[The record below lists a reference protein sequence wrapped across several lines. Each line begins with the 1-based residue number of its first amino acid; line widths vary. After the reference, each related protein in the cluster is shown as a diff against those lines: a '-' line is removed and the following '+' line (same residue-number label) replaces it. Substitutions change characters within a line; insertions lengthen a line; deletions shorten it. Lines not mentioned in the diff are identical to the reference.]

1 MKRSHALFD
10 IAVLAVYLL
19 AANPALTGIP
29 LHEFLGLGA
38 FIMVAAHVV
47 ESGEGLGGR
56 GRVGQLVLNAV
67 LLLALAVCVV
77 SGVMVSGTVLPSL
90 GLYASGSA
98 SRGGGQGALG
108 GPARAS
114 GRARSRRAGGST
126 ATQGSS
132 RCGKRLPD
140 GPLIQVSLPP
150 RFSSLYCV
158 AGK

>member
-56 GRVGQLVLNAV
+56 GRVGGHDCVLFFMNADGA
-67 LLLALAVCVV
+67 ALPGAVR
-77 SGVMVSGTVLPSL
+77 L
-90 GLYASGSA
+90 GLPLLGSA

-150 RFSSLYCV
+150 RFSSLYC
-158 AGK
+158 AAEKSTACLR